1 MVSYINRNIYIDRIK
16 PYIGKNIIKVFV
28 GQRRVGK
35 SYIMYQVMDELKKQ
49 NPKPNIIF
57 IDKEKNEFE
66 SIKNHND
73 LLAYISSHK
82 KSGKNAVFID
92 EIQDIEQF
100 EKALRSI
107 YSEPQYDIYCTG
119 SNANMLSGE
128 LATYLSGR
136 YIEIRIHPLSFNE
149 FLKFHD
155 LENNNESL
163 LKYIR
168 YGGLPNLIHLTLED
182 EIVFDYLMN
191 IYAAILFKDI
201 IKRYNI
207 RNVSFLENLVK
218 YLADNMA
225 SIVSGKKISD
235 FLKSQK
241 INITPNMVLDYLF
254 YLRNAYFINKT
265 QRMDVIGKKIFEI
278 GDKYYFE
285 DIGLR
290 NSING
295 FKQTDINKLIENLV
309 FSHLKIN
316 GYDVKVGT
324 LDHREIDFV
333 AGKQGEKIYIQ
344 TCYLLHDQKTIDREF
359 GNLLAINDNYPKLV
373 ISMDEVFGKNTYQGI
388 QHIHLRAFLTSPVQ

>member
-168 YGGLPNLIHLTLED
+168 YGGLPNLIHLTLAD
-182 EIVFDYLMN
+182 DIVFDYLMN

>member
-1 MVSYINRNIYIDRIK
+1 MISYINRDKYIDRIR
-16 PYIGKNIIKVFV
+16 PYTGKNIIKVFV

-35 SYIMYQVMDELKKQ
+35 SYIMYQVMDELKKKD
-49 NPKPNIIF
+49 PKPNIIF
-57 IDKEKNEFE
+57 IDKEKNEFDTV
-66 SIKNHND
+66 KDHND

-82 KSGKNAVFID
+82 KPGENAVFID
-92 EIQDIEQF
+92 EIQDINQF

-107 YSEPQYDIYCTG
+107 YSEPRYDIYCTG

-136 YIEIRIHPLSFNE
+136 YIEIRIHPLSFTE
-149 FLKFHD
+149 FLEFHNV
-155 LENNNESL
+155 ENNNESL
-163 LKYIR
+163 LKYMR

-182 EIVFDYLMN
+182 DIVFDYLMN

-218 YLADNMA
+218 YLADNIG

-254 YLRNAYFINKT
+254 YLCNAYFINKT

-309 FSHLKIN
+309 FSHLRIN
-316 GYDVKVGT
+316 GYDVKVGK
-324 LDHREIDFV
+324 LDDREIDFV
-333 AGKQGEKIYIQ
+333 ASKQGEKLYIQ

-373 ISMDEVFGKNTYQGI
+373 ISMDEMFGKNTYQGI
-388 QHIHLRAFLTSPVQ
+388 KHMHLRTFLTSPLQ

>member
-1 MVSYINRNIYIDRIK
+1 
-16 PYIGKNIIKVFV
+16 
-28 GQRRVGK
+28 
-35 SYIMYQVMDELKKQ
+35 MDELKKQ

-66 SIKNHND
+66 SIKDHND
-73 LLAYISSHK
+73 LLAYIASHK
-82 KSGKNAVFID
+82 KPGKNAIFID
-92 EIQDIEQF
+92 EIQDINQF

-107 YSEPQYDIYCTG
+107 YSEHGFDIYCTG

-168 YGGLPNLIHLTLED
+168 YGGLPNLIHLTLAD
-182 EIVFDYLMN
+182 DIVFDYLMN

>member
-168 YGGLPNLIHLTLED
+168 YGGLPNLIHLTLAD
-182 EIVFDYLMN
+182 DIVFDYLMN

-254 YLRNAYFINKT
+254 YLRNAYFIN
-265 QRMDVIGKKIFEI
+265 
-278 GDKYYFE
+278 
-285 DIGLR
+285 
-290 NSING
+290 
-295 FKQTDINKLIENLV
+295 NLNWV
-309 FSHLKIN
+309 
-316 GYDVKVGT
+316 
-324 LDHREIDFV
+324 
-333 AGKQGEKIYIQ
+333 
-344 TCYLLHDQKTIDREF
+344 
-359 GNLLAINDNYPKLV
+359 
-373 ISMDEVFGKNTYQGI
+373 
-388 QHIHLRAFLTSPVQ
+388 